1 VVLDR
6 FCRTICC
13 SEKFYYICLFTIL
26 TLIMD
31 SGFNS
36 IKDIFDSLIVAASL
50 ILSLMSL
57 KKMQFIFTFIKSEK
71 RKLMTINI
79 I

>member
-1 VVLDR
+1 
-6 FCRTICC
+6 
-13 SEKFYYICLFTIL
+13 
-26 TLIMD
+26 MD

-57 KKMQFIFTFIKSEK
+57 KKTQ
-71 RKLMTINI
+71 INDYQYNI
-79 I
+79 S

>member
-1 VVLDR
+1 
-6 FCRTICC
+6 
-13 SEKFYYICLFTIL
+13 
-26 TLIMD
+26 MD

-71 RKLMTINI
+71 SQIDDYQYNI
-79 I
+79 S